1 MAFYIGHVGVWDASA
16 TDSLNCKGY
25 SGMGS
30 DGEYIYYSPYN
41 NGSAYHGV
49 VLRQKIYSIFKDSG
63 TWEAYDAGSVDGMNC
78 KGFFGNPVFDGRY
91 MYFVPHNNGAPSGVV
106 LRYDTTKP
114 FKSASSWSAYG
125 QTESHVVGTD
135 NNLWRLTEAGWSRIS
150 ARAIKKISVGAD
162 GTIAAIDNSTGEG
175 LIWVN
180 SDWESIGGYLKEIA
194 VENANKIYGIGG
206 DDNIWLYSGGWSMFA
221 TGPFLHL
228 AVGYDG
234 TIGAVTTANYPY
246 IYVDVSWEY
255 IAGMLYEIAVFNRNE
270 VHGIGTDYHTWKWV
284 RGAGWS
290 SEEASTAINHICIS
304 AEGELYAVD
313 TSTNCLR
320 FNGSSYDTITGYA
333 IDCSCVV
340 SRKYACGYSGAIF
353 EGKYIYFVPYNN
365 GAYHGKVLRL
375 DTERPFKFAN
385 SWEVCDVGSL
395 AGGTAKGYWGAVVV
409 DNFIYFSPYKATVA
423 HGQILRYD
431 VTQPFKSAG
440 AWTVFNAANVSTN
453 CKGFGVPCTDGRF
466 IYFPNAMY
474 NLTLRY
480 DTALPFT
487 DTASYVTFDI
497 LDLSDDEN
505 AQHNACCMQGHYI
518 AFAPSRYTILV
529 YDLEKPFSDP
539 GSWAERDVFYAE
551 GLTEWGFIGTYSDPN
566 YVYFAPYSRGSTYHG
581 QVLRGRV
588 DPCPVQVFPS
598 PSEENLTEYMLDDGT
613 PFGGYLSV
621 SSSRVTAIGINST
634 TPSLLFQDYEKDCFD
649 GFEITFDI
657 KMSSLRNVLGGDG
670 DASFCLFSLGN
681 RHSAYD
687 EYPSSS
693 QDDPCVTFFAIW
705 DDGGELESLW
715 IYLEKESTT
724 GTGYEIAIGTIYYCT
739 ISRPD
744 GGTTVT
750 LKIYS
755 DAERTIL
762 LATLTESGFAS
773 AQKWR
778 FLYAMRGTGHASTEP
793 QATYYLE
800 NLNVVSY

>member
-1 MAFYIGHVGVWDASA
+1 MAFYIGNVGVWDASA

-25 SGMGS
+25 AGVGS
-30 DGEYIYYSPYN
+30 DGEYIYYTPFY
-41 NGSAYHGV
+41 NGSAYHGI
-49 VLRQKIYSIFKDSG
+49 VLRQKIYAVFKEAES
-63 TWEAYDAGSVDGMNC
+63 WEAYDAGSVDGLIT
-78 KGFFGNPVFDGRY
+78 KGFFGNPIFDGQF
-91 MYFVPHNNGAPSGVV
+91 MYFSPNNNGSVSGIV

-114 FKSASSWSAYG
+114 FKSATSWQAY
-125 QTESHVVGTD
+125 D
-135 NNLWRLTEAGWSRIS
+135 AG
-150 ARAIKKISVGAD
+150 SVD
-162 GTIAAIDNSTGEG
+162 GFTTKG
-175 LIWVN
+175 
-180 SDWESIGGYLKEIA
+180 
-194 VENANKIYGIGG
+194 
-206 DDNIWLYSGGWSMFA
+206 FQ
-221 TGPFLHL
+221 
-228 AVGYDG
+228 
-234 TIGAVTTANYPY
+234 GAVF
-246 IYVDVSWEY
+246 D
-255 IAGMLYEIAVFNRNE
+255 GQFLYFI
-270 VHGIGTDYHTWKWV
+270 
-284 RGAGWS
+284 
-290 SEEASTAINHICIS
+290 
-304 AEGELYAVD
+304 
-313 TSTNCLR
+313 
-320 FNGSSYDTITGYA
+320 
-333 IDCSCVV
+333 
-340 SRKYACGYSGAIF
+340 
-353 EGKYIYFVPYNN
+353 PYNN
-365 GAYHGKVLRL
+365 GAYNGIVLRY
-375 DTERPFKFAN
+375 DTTKPFKASG
-385 SWEVCDVGSL
+385 SWEAYDLGSL
-395 AGGTAKGYWGAVVV
+395 AGGAAKGYWGVVVV
-409 DNFIYFSPYKATVA
+409 DNFIYFSPYKAAAA

-431 VTQPFKSAG
+431 ITLPFKSAG
-440 AWTVFNAANVSTN
+440 AWTVFNAADVSAN
-453 CKGFGVPCTDGRF
+453 CKGFGFPCTDGRF
-466 IYFPNAMY
+466 IYFPNALY

-480 DTALPFT
+480 DTTLPFT
-487 DTASYVTFDI
+487 DTASYATFDI

-588 DPCPVQVFPS
+588 DPCPAQAFPS
-598 PSEENLTEYMLDDGT
+598 PSEENLAEYMLDDGT
-613 PFGGYLSV
+613 PGGGYLSV

-657 KMSSLRNVLGGDG
+657 KMSSLSNLLGWDG

-705 DDGGELESLW
+705 DDDGDFESLW

-724 GTGYEIAIGTIYYCT
+724 GTGYEIAVGTIYYCT

-755 DAERTIL
+755 NAERTIL

-773 AQKWR
+773 TQKWR